1 MFTEE
6 LKISQKPHSYHL
18 QTLDINNALTK
29 KAAGNI
35 DINAMGDKG
44 IFKYILLIEKQLY
57 FNYKI
62 KP

>member
-6 LKISQKPHSYHL
+6 LKISQKPPSYNF

-44 IFKYILLIEKQLY
+44 NNTITYCKNNHFLIVK
-57 FNYKI
+57 
-62 KP
+62 

>member
-6 LKISQKPHSYHL
+6 LKISQKPSYNF

-44 IFKYILLIEKQLY
+44 ILNIYCLL
-57 FNYKI
+57 
-62 KP
+62 

>member
-1 MFTEE
+1 MFAEE
-6 LKISQKPHSYHL
+6 LKISTKPHSYHL

-44 IFKYILLIEKQLY
+44 IFKYIYLL
-57 FNYKI
+57 
-62 KP
+62 

>member
-6 LKISQKPHSYHL
+6 LKISQKPHSYNL

-44 IFKYILLIEKQLY
+44 IFKYILLIKKQL
-57 FNYKI
+57 FLII
-62 KP
+62 K